1 VFVNFFYELKG
12 AGIPVS
18 PTSFL
23 RLQKALGMGLV
34 RTLNDFY
41 TTARSLLVKSERYFD
56 LYDRIF
62 AHYFEGIDLPDPEG
76 VDLSETAKL
85 LLQEWLKSPE
95 MVARALGMDAEKLKQ
110 YTPEELLKYF
120 LDRLKEQTGQHHGG
134 HKWIGTGGTSPVGHS
149 GYHPGGMRVGGR
161 SRNKSAIKVALERR
175 YRDYSVD
182 GHLNQAQLGEA
193 LKRLR
198 RLAPAGPKDQVNV
211 DKTIYETMRN
221 AGEIEIVFDRR
232 MKDKLKVILMID
244 NGGWSMDPYIPVVQ
258 LLFNHARY
266 QFKDIKTYFFHNTIY
281 DRVWED
287 PRRISNGVKL
297 EDFSRLDPESRLIIV
312 GDASMANWELVAAG
326 GSIYIDENNRIP
338 SIERLRTLGQTFR
351 HCVWLNPVFE
361 SEWRY
366 TRSIGIIRQIFPM
379 FELTLEG
386 LEKSVAYL
394 MRK

>member
-1 VFVNFFYELKG
+1 
-12 AGIPVS
+12 
-18 PTSFL
+18 
-23 RLQKALGMGLV
+23 
-34 RTLNDFY
+34 
-41 TTARSLLVKSERYFD
+41 
-56 LYDRIF
+56 
-62 AHYFEGIDLPDPEG
+62 
-76 VDLSETAKL
+76 
-85 LLQEWLKSPE
+85 
-95 MVARALGMDAEKLKQ
+95 
-110 YTPEELLKYF
+110 
-120 LDRLKEQTGQHHGG
+120 
-134 HKWIGTGGTSPVGHS
+134 
-149 GYHPGGMRVGGR
+149 MRVGGR

-182 GHLNQAQLGEA
+182 GHLSQAQLGEA

>member
-34 RTLNDFY
+34 RNLNDFY

-85 LLQEWLKSPE
+85 LLQEWLKDPE

-161 SRNKSAIKVALERR
+161 SRNKSAIKVCLERR

-182 GHLNQAQLGEA
+182 GHLSQAQLGEA

-198 RLAPAGPKDQVNV
+198 RLIPAGPKDQVNI

-287 PRRISNGVKL
+287 PRRISTGVKF

-338 SIERLRTLGQTFR
+338 SIDRLRTLGQTFR